1 LEDFEARLQPKMAE
15 NSAVAAVRAATISAW
30 PDAAMTEERRPETPA
45 RKVAAVSG
53 SARRLVQALRALMLL
68 QAPRAIAAPAG
79 AASDV
84 FQAWLPV
91 LAAAGDPIATAG
103 RTAAPIALQ
112 PGPDGRD

>member
-1 LEDFEARLQPKMAE
+1 MAE
-15 NSAVAAVRAATISAW
+15 NSAVAAVRAALISAW
-30 PDAAMTEERRPETPA
+30 QAAAMAEERTPETPA
-45 RKVAAVSG
+45 RKAETVSG

-68 QAPRAIAAPAG
+68 QAQRAIAVPAG

-84 FQAWLPV
+84 FQAWPPV
-91 LAAAGDPIATAG
+91 LAAAGDPFAVAD